1 MEVIMARSMRSLATL
16 LALLALS
23 HTAHAITGSHGGN
36 LQSLRPYQGSSLIP
50 GRSVEIVEDSEL
62 DTQRRTFRIY
72 LIGPNSDSVDL
83 MNVGYWSVEWRTPKK
98 KGRLQDDLKKE
109 KERVWKEKQPYT
121 SLFSFTAS
129 GELPDDPDLVVDV
142 IIALPG
148 KGGTGIASFNGMN
161 RR

>member
-1 MEVIMARSMRSLATL
+1 MRANGASSIRALAIL
-16 LALLALS
+16 VALLAFTRVS
-23 HTAHAITGSHGGN
+23 HAITGSHGGD

-50 GRSVEIVEDSEL
+50 GRSVEIIEDSEP
-62 DTQRRTFRIY
+62 DTKKRTFRIY
-72 LIGPNSDSVDL
+72 LIGPNSDSLDL
-83 MNVGYWSVEWRTPKK
+83 MSVGYWAVEWRTPKK

-109 KERVWKEKQPYT
+109 KERVWKEKEPYT

-129 GELPDDPDLVVDV
+129 GQLPDDPDLVLDV

-148 KGGTGIASFNGMN
+148 KGGTGIASFNGIN